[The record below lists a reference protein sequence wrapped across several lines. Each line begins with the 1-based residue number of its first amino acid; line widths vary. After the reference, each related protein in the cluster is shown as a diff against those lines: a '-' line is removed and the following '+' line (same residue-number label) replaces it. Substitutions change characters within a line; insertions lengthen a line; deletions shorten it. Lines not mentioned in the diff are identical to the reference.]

1 MLYYDSIDVSKGI
14 DVNKISVS
22 KECNIC
28 HYWYFLDKG
37 FKFQPYVWNFCHDVL
52 MMSMNLMNINGVD
65 YRCIIISMSKSKA
78 LNLLQKVDLKKK
90 DTALLKYDILLLLL
104 LLLLLLVLL
113 VLFLYKKKVLLG
125 NF

>member
-1 MLYYDSIDVSKGI
+1 
-14 DVNKISVS
+14 
-22 KECNIC
+22 
-28 HYWYFLDKG
+28 
-37 FKFQPYVWNFCHDVL
+37 

-104 LLLLLLVLL
+104 LLLLLLVL
-113 VLFLYKKKVLLG
+113 FLYKKKVLLG

>member
-1 MLYYDSIDVSKGI
+1 
-14 DVNKISVS
+14 
-22 KECNIC
+22 
-28 HYWYFLDKG
+28 
-37 FKFQPYVWNFCHDVL
+37 
-52 MMSMNLMNINGVD
+52 MNLMNINGVD

-104 LLLLLLVLL
+104 LLLLLLS